1 MKQALTTWGG
11 WPNCIHISNGEIEL
25 IATTAVGPRIMRF
38 GFVGGQNFLKEY
50 AEQLGK
56 TGGDEW
62 RIYGGHRLWHA
73 PEAIPRTYWPDNAP
87 LAHEWEGDTLKLSQP
102 VEPTT
107 GIQKELEI
115 TMDAAG
121 SHVTVL
127 HRLINRNLWEIET
140 AAWAMSVV
148 APGGRAIFPQEE
160 YRPHP
165 EYLLPARPIVLWH
178 YTNMSDPRWTWG
190 EKFIQL
196 RQDPSAKTKQKVGFY
211 NSKGWAAYELAHELW
226 FKRYDVTPD
235 GKYPDYG
242 CNTETFTDANML
254 EIETLSPLTRL
265 APGACLEHTEEW
277 FLYKLSLGVDEAGME
292 KALASLG

>member
-1 MKQALTTWGG
+1 MKQAMITWGG
-11 WPNCIHISNGEIEL
+11 WPNCVHVSNGEIEL

-73 PEAIPRTYWPDNAP
+73 PEAIPRTYWPDNTP
-87 LAHEWEGDTLKLSQP
+87 IAHEWEGDTLILRQP

-107 GIQKELEI
+107 GIQKEIEI
-115 TMDAAG
+115 SMDAKG
-121 SHVTVL
+121 SHVTVM

-165 EYLLPARPIVLWH
+165 EYLLPARPLVLWH
-178 YTNMSDPRWTWG
+178 YTNMRDARWTWG

-196 RQDPSAKTKQKVGFY
+196 RQDPAARTKQKVGFY
-211 NSKGWAAYELAHELW
+211 NSQGWAAYELGHELW
-226 FKRYDVTPD
+226 YKRYDVRPGANCPD
-235 GKYPDYG
+235 HG
-242 CNTETFTDANML
+242 CNTETFTDGNML

-265 APGACLEHTEEW
+265 APGERLEHTEEW

-292 KALASLG
+292 RALASLG